1 MHYLIIAVLAFA
13 LSMLGCEGKTG
24 PAGPTGAA
32 GQAGP
37 QGVAGPKGDTG
48 PMGPAGPAGEDGADG
63 ADGAPGAPGAQ
74 GPKGDKGDT
83 GEQGPKGDKG
93 DPGDSGLPDDIPDL
107 GNILA
112 DIHHIVLIRDDIA
125 KGKAPQWVAPD
136 FKAPEFKGDSGFPIR
151 LVKDEETTIMAVA
164 GSQDTN
170 PIPGV
175 EFMWSSDDDDVVVD
189 GGMITA
195 VNIGSAEIT
204 VTAVGRGITI
214 TFDVVVQG
222 SVDKIVATPKG
233 PHVMSVGGGTIA
245 LSAAA
250 TAKVDGANVP
260 IEVDFTWVSGDD
272 SVVSVGED
280 TGVVTA
286 EGVGTTTVHAEAGGK
301 SSNKVRF
308 TVSGGGVTLREMVL
322 EDPTDNS
329 FEVAA
334 YSEEEADASLT
345 IDEGDMKPLVD
356 SDPTTLEFTVLV
368 HDRNAEGNFVTPS
381 TDAEITVLS
390 ITSNNPKIIKSAKL
404 DSADTV
410 AADGTSPITFT
421 VDTAGELTI
430 TVNGRDGATAD
441 TPDPNSGLG
450 GEYGSTTLVVKIR
463 GADPIGIPITVETPP
478 EE

>member
-1 MHYLIIAVLAFA
+1 M
-13 LSMLGCEGKTG
+13 
-24 PAGPTGAA
+24 
-32 GQAGP
+32 
-37 QGVAGPKGDTG
+37 
-48 PMGPAGPAGEDGADG
+48 
-63 ADGAPGAPGAQ
+63 
-74 GPKGDKGDT
+74 
-83 GEQGPKGDKG
+83 
-93 DPGDSGLPDDIPDL
+93 
-107 GNILA
+107 A
-112 DIHHIVLIRDDIA
+112 DIHHIVLIRDDVA
-125 KGKAPQWVAPD
+125 KAKAPQWVAPD
-136 FKAPEFKGDSGFPIR
+136 FAAPTFKGDSGFPIR

-164 GSQDTN
+164 GTQDKN
-170 PIPGV
+170 PIPNV
-175 EFMWSSDDDDVVVD
+175 EFMWESDDDDVEVD
-189 GGMITA
+189 GGIISA

-204 VTAVGRGITI
+204 VTAVGRGIAI

-233 PHVMSVGGGTIA
+233 PHVMSVGGGTIE

-250 TAKVDGANVP
+250 TAKVDGASVP
-260 IEVDFTWVSGDD
+260 INVDFTWVSGDE
-272 SVVSVGED
+272 SVVTVGED

-286 EGVGTTTVHAEAGGK
+286 AGVGTTTVHAEASGK

-334 YSEEEADASLT
+334 YNEEEADALLT
-345 IDEGDMKPLVD
+345 IDEGDMKPLEN
-356 SDPTTLEFTVLV
+356 SDPTTLVFTVLV

-404 DSADTV
+404 DSPDTV
-410 AADGTSPITFT
+410 ASDGTSPITFA
-421 VDTAGELTI
+421 VNTAGELTI
-430 TVNGRDGATAD
+430 TVNGRDGATA
-441 TPDPNSGLG
+441 TAPDADSGLG

>member
-1 MHYLIIAVLAFA
+1 MHYLIIAVLAFG
-13 LSMLGCEGKTG
+13 LSLLGCEGKTG
-24 PAGPTGAA
+24 PAGPSGAA
-32 GQAGP
+32 GVAGPAGPAGP
-37 QGVAGPKGDTG
+37 QGSTGPQGPAGPEGPAGPQGEKGDTGDTGPAGPEGPQGPKGDTG
-48 PMGPAGPAGEDGADG
+48 
-63 ADGAPGAPGAQ
+63 
-74 GPKGDKGDT
+74 
-83 GEQGPKGDKG
+83 
-93 DPGDSGLPDDIPDL
+93 DSGLPPDIPDL
-107 GNILA
+107 GTILA

-136 FKAPEFKGDSGFPIR
+136 FKAPAFKGDSGFPIR

-164 GSQDTN
+164 GSQDKN

-175 EFMWSSDDDDVVVD
+175 EFMWSSDDDDVEVD

-233 PHVMSVGGGTIA
+233 PHVMSVGGGTIE

-250 TAKVDGANVP
+250 TAKVDGASVP

-345 IDEGDMKPLVD
+345 IDEGDMKPDVD
-356 SDPTTLEFTVLV
+356 SDPLTLSFTVLV

-390 ITSNNPKIIKSAKL
+390 IKSNNTKIIKSAKL
-404 DSADTV
+404 DSPDTV
-410 AADGTSPITFT
+410 AADGTSPITFAVNT
-421 VDTAGELTI
+421 PGELTI
-430 TVNGRDGATAD
+430 IVNGRDYVDAA
-441 TPDPNSGLG
+441 TPDVDAGLG
-450 GEYGSTTLVVKIR
+450 GEYGPTTLVVKIR